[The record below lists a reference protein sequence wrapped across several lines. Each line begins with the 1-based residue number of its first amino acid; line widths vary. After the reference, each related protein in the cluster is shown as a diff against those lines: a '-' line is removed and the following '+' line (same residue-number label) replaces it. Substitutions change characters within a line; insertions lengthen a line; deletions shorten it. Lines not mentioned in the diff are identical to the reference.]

1 MRIGMVSWESLYSV
15 KVGGVAPHVSELS
28 EALARRGHEVHVF
41 TRRGD
46 FGPYDEIN
54 GVHYQ
59 RVDSNISGDIVYQMD
74 RMCDAIHDRFGYVQ
88 KLFGKFD
95 IMHGHDWH
103 PVTALDK
110 IKASYGI
117 PYVITLHSTEWGRCG
132 NNFSYDGIPREV
144 AHREWL
150 GGYESA
156 RVITTTQRMKDELM
170 WLYQIPNEKM
180 EIIPNGIVIGSVR
193 RNVDPGQVKEKYG
206 IHPLTPVVLFCG
218 RMGYQKGPDI
228 LVEAIP
234 QILDKRWDVEFVFIG
249 DGSMKQYCEDK
260 ARELGVDESCHF
272 LGYCPSTLKEEW
284 MNACDIICIPSRNE
298 PFGIVVLEGWDAAK
312 PVIATGAVSIIKNF
326 EDGLLA
332 YIEPQSIAWCLNRM
346 LENPEERERLSLA
359 GRERVEC
366 DFTWDRIARMTEE
379 VYSSVLG
386 RSPTSRS
393 VSSASV
399 RSKSQRSKSSS
410 SAAKQLNTP
419 PSESVSSASVRSKS
433 QRSKS
438 SSSAAKRLNTPPSES
453 VSSASVRSKSQ
464 RSKSSSSAANW
475 SRVLHSK
482 SNGQVTW
489 RNSQAMWRKVLSGS
503 KISADSGQESINSS
517 SRMC

>member
-46 FGPYDEIN
+46 FGSYDEIN

-59 RVDSNISGDIVYQMD
+59 RVDSDFSGDIVYQMD

-103 PVTALDK
+103 PVMALDR
-110 IKASYGI
+110 IKASYGV
-117 PYVITLHSTEWGRCG
+117 PYVITLHSTEWGRSG

-170 WLYQIPNEKM
+170 WLYQMPNEKI
-180 EIIPNGIVIGSVR
+180 EIIPNGIVIGSIR
-193 RNVDPGQVKEKYG
+193 RSVDPGQMKEKYG

-249 DGSMKQYCEDK
+249 DGSMKQYCEDR

-346 LENPEERERLSLA
+346 LENPEERARLSLA
-359 GRERVEC
+359 GRERVER
-366 DFTWDRIARMTEE
+366 DFTWDRIAGNTEE
-379 VYSSVLG
+379 VYLSVLG
-386 RSPTSRS
+386 NSPASKS

-410 SAAKQLNTP
+410 SAAKQLAGS
-419 PSESVSSASVRSKS
+419 PSKSVSSSSVRSKS

-438 SSSAAKRLNTPPSES
+438 SSSAAKRLNTPSSGS
-453 VSSASVRSKSQ
+453 VSSV
-464 RSKSSSSAANW
+464 ANW

-482 SNGQVTW
+482 SNGQVTR
-489 RNSQAMWRKVLSGS
+489 RNSQAIWRKVLSGA
-503 KISADSGQESINSS
+503 KISADSDQKSIKSS